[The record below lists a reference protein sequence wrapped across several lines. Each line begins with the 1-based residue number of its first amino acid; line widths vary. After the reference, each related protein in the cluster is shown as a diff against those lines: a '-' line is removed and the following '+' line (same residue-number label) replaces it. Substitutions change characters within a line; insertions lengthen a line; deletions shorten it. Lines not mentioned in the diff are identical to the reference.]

1 MCWKSKQL
9 GENPFQTPTMGEKGE
24 PPPDPGPGGDLT
36 LTSTSQSQEQSVKS
50 TVTPSRVGD
59 SVKAPKQM
67 RPFHQIL
74 AEEQKQQEYTRDK
87 AHQDDG

>member
-1 MCWKSKQL
+1 
-9 GENPFQTPTMGEKGE
+9 MGEKGE
-24 PPPDPGPGGDLT
+24 PPPDPGPGGDLSA

-74 AEEQKQQEYTRDK
+74 AEEKENRNILEIKLTK
-87 AHQDDG
+87 MMVEA